1 MSRSFMKVFNGK
13 YTEKERIEYIDETIN
28 QLVRDFMDRDNVNR
42 RKYYQNELKDIIIF
56 RSNNTDK
63 TIKNSQ
69 ADAIINGDHVSR
81 IRLNNGEWYS
91 EYIPTDKSIS
101 KKFNELLRKNID
113 KFEKNIN
120 VKIKGNTL
128 FLKRLMLITLYN
140 FNIYYYNDDY
150 KSILN
155 KNKMKKLNE
164 QIKDEFK
171 YFERKMSKYNPN
183 TIKIKKEIDLYLRY
197 DNISDKF
204 FKESKTLYST
214 FDDDDLEIFSIRDTY
229 V

>member
-1 MSRSFMKVFNGK
+1 MKVFNGK

-63 TIKNSQ
+63 PIKNSQ

-81 IRLNNGEWYS
+81 IRLNNDEWYS

-164 QIKDEFK
+164 KIKDEFK

>member
-1 MSRSFMKVFNGK
+1 MKVFNGK

-63 TIKNSQ
+63 PIKNSQ
-69 ADAIINGDHVSR
+69 ADAIINGDHVCR

-164 QIKDEFK
+164 KIKDEFK

>member
-1 MSRSFMKVFNGK
+1 
-13 YTEKERIEYIDETIN
+13 
-28 QLVRDFMDRDNVNR
+28 
-42 RKYYQNELKDIIIF
+42 
-56 RSNNTDK
+56 
-63 TIKNSQ
+63 
-69 ADAIINGDHVSR
+69 
-81 IRLNNGEWYS
+81 
-91 EYIPTDKSIS
+91 
-101 KKFNELLRKNID
+101 
-113 KFEKNIN
+113 
-120 VKIKGNTL
+120 
-128 FLKRLMLITLYN
+128 MLITLFN